1 MMAGN
6 DNPGNPRRSEYC
18 GGGLCLRLM
27 GEVFKYPIAAIVPL
41 GATWTKITLPWAN
54 RSLSFEAKARVCSL
68 TQNHLN

>member
-18 GGGLCLRLM
+18 GGGLGLALD

-41 GATWTKITLPWAN
+41 GATLD
-54 RSLSFEAKARVCSL
+54 
-68 TQNHLN
+68 QNHPALGEQA